1 MDVLYL
7 IDRLEELAGEG
18 TKLPIGGRIAVDRRK
33 LLDLIDQMRVAAPAE
48 LREAQEVIAQKD
60 ELLLKAREESQL
72 LIAQAEQEAEARL
85 SQEELVKAAEA
96 KGQELLR
103 QAEEQAEAMLRDAE
117 ERMRAR
123 FGQAET
129 VAGQQMD
136 EADRYTM
143 EMLRKLEAQL
153 SAFLGSVRAG
163 IDSMENKTQE
173 RVR

>member
-7 IDRLEELAGEG
+7 IDRLEELVGEG
-18 TKLPIGGRIAVDRRK
+18 MKLPIGGRIALDRKR
-33 LLDLIDQMRVAAPAE
+33 LLDLIDQMRVAVPAE
-48 LREAQEVIAQKD
+48 LREAQEVMAQKD

-72 LIAQAEQEAEARL
+72 LLAESEQEVAARL
-85 SQEELVKAAEA
+85 SDNDLVKAAEEKA
-96 KGQELLR
+96 QEMLR
-103 QAEEQAEAMLRDAE
+103 QAEQQAEAMLKDAE
-117 ERMRAR
+117 ERMGAR

-129 VAGQQMD
+129 VAAQQMD

>member
-18 TKLPIGGRIAVDRRK
+18 MKLPIGGRVAVDRKR
-33 LLDLIDQMRVAAPAE
+33 LLDLIDQMRVAVPAE
-48 LREAQEVIAQKD
+48 LREAQEVMAQKD
-60 ELLLKAREESQL
+60 EVLLKAREESQL
-72 LIAQAEQEAEARL
+72 LVAQAQQEVEARL
-85 SQEELVKAAEA
+85 SDNDVVKAAEEKA
-96 KGQELLR
+96 QEMLR
-103 QAEEQAEAMLRDAE
+103 QAEGQAEAMLRDAE
-117 ERMRAR
+117 ERMQAR
-123 FGQAET
+123 FAQAET

>member
-1 MDVLYL
+1 MDLLYL

-18 TKLPIGGRIAVDRRK
+18 MKLPIGGRIALDRKR
-33 LLDLIDQMRVAAPAE
+33 LLDLIDQMRVAVPAE
-48 LREAQEVIAQKD
+48 LQEAQEVLAQKD
-60 ELLLKAREESQL
+60 DLLLKAREESQL
-72 LIAQAEQEAEARL
+72 LVAQAQQEVEARL
-85 SQEELVKAAEA
+85 SDNDLIRAAEEKA
-96 KGQELLR
+96 KELLR
-103 QAEEQAEAMLRDAE
+103 EAEEQAESMLRDAE

-129 VAGQQMD
+129 VAAQQMD

-163 IDSMENKTQE
+163 IDSMENKAHE
-173 RVR
+173 HVR

>member
-7 IDRLEELAGEG
+7 NDRLEELTGEG
-18 TKLPIGGRIAVDRRK
+18 LKLPIGGRIAVDRKR
-33 LLDLIDQMRVAAPAE
+33 LLDLIDQMRVAVPAE
-48 LREAQEVIAQKD
+48 LREAQQVMAQKD

-72 LIAQAEQEAEARL
+72 LVAQAQQEVEARL
-85 SQEELVKAAEA
+85 SDNDLVKAAEE

-103 QAEEQAEAMLRDAE
+103 QAEEQAESMLKDAE
-117 ERMRAR
+117 ERMRVR

-129 VAGQQMD
+129 VAAQQMD